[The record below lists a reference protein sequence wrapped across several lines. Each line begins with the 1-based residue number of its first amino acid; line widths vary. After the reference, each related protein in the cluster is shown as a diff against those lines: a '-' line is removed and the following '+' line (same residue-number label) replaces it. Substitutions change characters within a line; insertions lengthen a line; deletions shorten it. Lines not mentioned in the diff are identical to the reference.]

1 MGGREPPPLVVPDT
15 RTDERFRW
23 VKGLD
28 QERFIS
34 MLSVPVVAAT
44 GWSGW

>member
-1 MGGREPPPLVVPDT
+1 MAENRRPLVVLDT

-28 QERFIS
+28 QERFANACCRS
-34 MLSVPVVAAT
+34 KSWRRPA
-44 GWSGW
+44 GQE